1 MEGKKQIEVVF
12 FSSTKKRSFVLSRRA
27 TFPVVGF
34 PSLWERKKEVKS
46 QHPRSR
52 SWSSFHPG
60 LSVCSTWFLQ
70 FTPHLQDVVNW
81 TPSTGYLARLPT
93 KHTFLH
99 LTFQFVSQRNVQE
112 LPIHN
117 QDSLYFILVVS
128 GSDLIVKVWFVC
140 IVLALAFLGFSWRCS
155 WSFFVVP
162 PYLSLCI
169 LSFA

>member
-1 MEGKKQIEVVF
+1 M
-12 FSSTKKRSFVLSRRA
+12 
-27 TFPVVGF
+27 
-34 PSLWERKKEVKS
+34 
-46 QHPRSR
+46 
-52 SWSSFHPG
+52 
-60 LSVCSTWFLQ
+60 
-70 FTPHLQDVVNW
+70 VNW

-140 IVLALAFLGFSWRCS
+140 IVLALAFLGFLDGVLDHFS
-155 WSFFVVP
+155 WSHLIDLYVYVIC
-162 PYLSLCI
+162 LSGT
-169 LSFA
+169 